1 MFLIDS
7 KTGETVEMPSR
18 PRRRVR
24 RRLARRTPKD
34 ESRRVPSLATVRA
47 KFDNGEFDNTVEL
60 VHSNR
65 GNPVRGGRV
74 TWTKLSV

>member
-18 PRRRVR
+18 PRRKVR
-24 RRLARRTPKD
+24 RRLARRTPVDVKD
-34 ESRRVPSLATVRA
+34 RVPSLATVRT
-47 KFDNGEFDNTVEL
+47 KFDTGEFDRMVEF

-65 GNPVRGGRV
+65 GNQARGGKV
-74 TWTKLSV
+74 TWSRLK